1 MMGLLRTKKI
11 QTEQVI
17 PMINGF
23 LPSWL
28 LRALQR
34 VDAVLLAA
42 LSLLIFLGLTT
53 LYSASGAN
61 EEQVIRQAVHF
72 IIGLLLIVL
81 FSQIPS
87 KTLRQWAVWLYAG
100 GVILLVLVLAIGVTK
115 KGATRWLNIGVDI
128 QPSEIMKLAVPMMVA
143 YYLSEKPLPL
153 RFSHV
158 IVSLILIAVP
168 MLLIMKQPD
177 LGTAL
182 LIATSGFFVMY
193 LAGMS
198 WWLIGG
204 AVIALSIAA
213 PLMYFFGMHDY
224 QRKRVDTL
232 LNPESDILGTGYH
245 IYQSKIAIG
254 SGGVYGKGWMQGDQS
269 RLDFLPERHT
279 DFIYAVFGE
288 EFGLVGNLV
297 LMALYLFVIWRS
309 LYVATKGEDTFARLL
324 AGSLSLTFFFYLFV
338 NTGMVSGLL
347 PVVGVPLP
355 LVSYGGTAVVT
366 LMMAFGIIMGMKK
379 RKRIYQQ
386 ES

>member
-1 MMGLLRTKKI
+1 
-11 QTEQVI
+11 
-17 PMINGF
+17 MINGF

-115 KGATRWLNIGVDI
+115 KGATRWLNIVVDI

>member
-1 MMGLLRTKKI
+1 MMSLLRTKKI

>member
-1 MMGLLRTKKI
+1 
-11 QTEQVI
+11 
-17 PMINGF
+17 MISSL

-53 LYSASGAN
+53 LYSASGGN
-61 EEQVIRQAVHF
+61 EEQVIRQAAHF
-72 IIGLLLIVL
+72 ALGLLLVVL

-87 KTLRQWAVWLYAG
+87 KTLRQWAVWLYAA
-100 GVILLVLVLAIGVTK
+100 GVVLLILVLMIGETK
-115 KGATRWLNIGVDI
+115 KGATRWLNVGVDI

-158 IVSLILIAVP
+158 IVSLMLIAVP

-204 AVIALSIAA
+204 AVIAVSVAA

-224 QRKRVDTL
+224 QRKRIDTL

-288 EFGLVGNLV
+288 EFGLVGNMV
-297 LMALYLFVIWRS
+297 LMGLYLFVIWRS

-366 LMMAFGIIMGMKK
+366 LMTAFGIIMGMKK

-386 ES
+386 EG

>member
-53 LYSASGAN
+53 LYSAGGAN

>member
-1 MMGLLRTKKI
+1 MMSLLRTKKI

-386 ES
+386 DS

>member
-1 MMGLLRTKKI
+1 
-11 QTEQVI
+11 
-17 PMINGF
+17 MINGF

>member
-1 MMGLLRTKKI
+1 
-11 QTEQVI
+11 
-17 PMINGF
+17 MINGF

-224 QRKRVDTL
+224 QRKRIDTL